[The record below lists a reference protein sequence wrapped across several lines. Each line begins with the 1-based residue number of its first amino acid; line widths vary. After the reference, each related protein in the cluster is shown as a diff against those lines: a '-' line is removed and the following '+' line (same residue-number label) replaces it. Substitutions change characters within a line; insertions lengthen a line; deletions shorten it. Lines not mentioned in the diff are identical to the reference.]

1 METRAHNVLIGAFV
15 LVFVAAIFVF
25 IVWLAKA
32 KGDRDVALYDIIF
45 TDAVSG
51 LALGGDVRFNGIKV
65 GSINRIAIDHED
77 PTRVR
82 VTVEIDADVPV
93 REDSTATMQLQGI
106 TGVTYVQISGGTQAS
121 ARVEPSVEFP
131 YPVIRSRP
139 SQITELVEQLPKL
152 LERSTQLVDRGNA
165 LLDDENRQNLAA
177 ALGDLRQVTQA
188 MAGRAETLGKAI
200 DELSA
205 ASAGV
210 GELVRRGNRV
220 AEELSATMSV
230 ARGTMAGADQLID
243 GEVRETVASI
253 GRVAKDVS
261 RLLGDNRE
269 ALDAFTS
276 DGLVEFR
283 RFIEEARVLVQ
294 NLGRVATKIEENPSQ
309 VFFGSNE
316 SEFKPGNTGR

>member
-15 LVFVAAIFVF
+15 LVFVAALFVF
-25 IVWLAKA
+25 VVWLAKSR
-32 KGDRDVALYDIIF
+32 GDQSVALYDIIF

-51 LALGGDVRFNGIKV
+51 LAVGGDVRFNGIKV
-65 GSINRIAIDHED
+65 GTIKRIAIDHED

-82 VTVEIDADVPV
+82 VTVEIGDDVPI

-106 TGVTYVQISGGTQAS
+106 TGVTYVQITGGTQA
-121 ARVEPSVEFP
+121 AAVVQHTHDVP
-131 YPVIRSRP
+131 YAIIRSRP
-139 SQITELVEQLPKL
+139 SQITELVDQLPKL

-165 LLDDENRQNLAA
+165 LLDDDNRKNLSD
-177 ALGDLRQVTQA
+177 ALVDLRQMTKA
-188 MAGRAETLGKAI
+188 LAGRAETMGKAI

-243 GEVRETVASI
+243 GEVRETVVSI
-253 GRVAKDVS
+253 GKVAKDVS
-261 RLLGDNRE
+261 RLLGDNRD
-269 ALDAFTS
+269 ALDAFTT

-294 NLGRVATKIEENPSQ
+294 NLGRVATKLEENPSQ

>member
-15 LVFVAAIFVF
+15 LVFFAALFVF
-25 IVWLAKA
+25 VVWLAKSR
-32 KGDRDVALYDIIF
+32 GDQSVAFYDIVF

-51 LALGGDVRFNGIKV
+51 LAVGGDVRVNGIKV
-65 GSINRIAIDHED
+65 GSIKRIAIDHED

-82 VTVEIDADVPV
+82 VTVEIGDDVPI

-106 TGVTYVQISGGTQAS
+106 TGVTYVQITGGTQAS
-121 ARVEPSVEFP
+121 ALVQHSHDVP
-131 YPVIRSRP
+131 YTIIRSRP
-139 SQITELVEQLPKL
+139 SQITELVDQLPKL

-165 LLDDENRQNLAA
+165 LLDDDNRKNLSD
-177 ALGDLRQVTQA
+177 ALADLRQMTRTL
-188 MAGRAETLGKAI
+188 AGRAETMGKAI

-205 ASAGV
+205 ASNGV

-253 GRVAKDVS
+253 GKVAKDVS

-269 ALDAFTS
+269 ALDAFTT

-294 NLGRVATKIEENPSQ
+294 NLGRVATKLEENPSQ

-316 SEFKPGNTGR
+316 SEFKPGENRR

>member
-1 METRAHNVLIGAFV
+1 MLQDVVNVGTGGGHHVDLRQIASRTCEALI
-15 LVFVAAIFVF
+15 
-25 IVWLAKA
+25 
-32 KGDRDVALYDIIF
+32 
-45 TDAVSG
+45 
-51 LALGGDVRFNGIKV
+51 NH
-65 GSINRIAIDHED
+65 IAIDHED

-82 VTVEIDADVPV
+82 VTVEIGDDVPI

-106 TGVTYVQISGGTQAS
+106 TGVTYVQITGGTQA
-121 ARVEPSVEFP
+121 AAVVQHTHDVP
-131 YPVIRSRP
+131 YAIIRSRP
-139 SQITELVEQLPKL
+139 SQITELVDQLPKL

-165 LLDDENRQNLAA
+165 LLDDDNRKNLSD
-177 ALGDLRQVTQA
+177 ALVDLRQMTKA
-188 MAGRAETLGKAI
+188 LAGRAETMGKAI

-243 GEVRETVASI
+243 GEVRETVVSI
-253 GRVAKDVS
+253 GKVAKDVS
-261 RLLGDNRE
+261 RLLGDNRD
-269 ALDAFTS
+269 ALDAFTT

-294 NLGRVATKIEENPSQ
+294 NLGRVATKLEENPSQ

>member
-25 IVWLAKA
+25 IVWLSKA
-32 KGDRDVALYDIIF
+32 KGDRDVAFYDIVF

-65 GSINRIAIDHED
+65 GSIKRIAIDHED
-77 PTRVR
+77 ATRVR
-82 VTVEIDADVPV
+82 VTVEIGADVPV
-93 REDSTATMQLQGI
+93 RQDSTATMQLQGI

-121 ARVEPSVEFP
+121 ARIEPTQEVP
-131 YPVIRSRP
+131 YPIIRSRP
-139 SQITELVEQLPKL
+139 SQITELVDQLPKL

-165 LLDDENRQNLAA
+165 LLDEDNRKNLSD
-177 ALGDLRQVTQA
+177 ALADLRQMTKA
-188 MAGRAETLGKAI
+188 LAGRAETMGKAI

-230 ARGTMAGADQLID
+230 ARGAIAGADQLID
-243 GEVRETVASI
+243 GEMRETVAAI
-253 GRVAKDVS
+253 GRVAKDTS

-269 ALDAFTS
+269 ALDAFAT

-294 NLGRVATKIEENPSQ
+294 NLGRVATKLEENPSQ

-316 SEFKPGNTGR
+316 SEFKPGDARR